1 MRNLWAQVLEFRGIY
16 LYLGAGWSTTQV
28 WALRRD

>member
-16 LYLGAGWSTTQV
+16 LCLGAG
-28 WALRRD
+28 